1 MRRSSGTV
9 SLMRTSPLV
18 TPASAMKEPISMWSG
33 AISCVQPCSSSRP
46 WTVRT
51 LEPMPWMSAPILTSM
66 RARSCTCGS
75 QAELPITVAPGV
87 SAAAISA
94 FSVAMTEGSSMKTL
108 PARSPPFA
116 VRTMSPSRSC
126 TAPRH
131 SNASR
136 CGSSRRRPI
145 TSPPGG
151 GMTTRPNRA
160 SRGPASR
167 NEARMSS
174 LSARSMRASA
184 STARAQRATSWD
196 DRHSTLTPTL
206 SSSSSIVV
214 TSRIRGTL
222 ETTTSSSVSRQAARI
237 GSAAFLLP
245 AGVTLPDSGTPPSM
259 TNFSMGGSALSNRPG
274 RWARVTT
281 MPREISREEAWDLLT
296 EWVSSESLRRHCLCV
311 EAGMRAYAERLGGD
325 TELWGV
331 TGLLHDADYER
342 FPDMDDT
349 EKGHP
354 RSIMA
359 ELERRDA
366 PSEMVRGIASH
377 ADFLDVSRDS
387 EMEKALYACDELSG
401 FLTAC
406 AYVRPEGIRGL
417 TPKSVK
423 KKLKQPSFAAA
434 VNRDDVRHGAGELG
448 VDFDE
453 HVAFVVAALEARAD
467 ELELH
472 GADAAA

>member
-1 MRRSSGTV
+1 M
-9 SLMRTSPLV
+9 
-18 TPASAMKEPISMWSG
+18 
-33 AISCVQPCSSSRP
+33 P
-46 WTVRT
+46 WT
-51 LEPMPWMSAPILTSM
+51 SAPILTSI
-66 RARSCTCGS
+66 RARSWTCGS
-75 QAELPITVAPGV
+75 QAALPMTVTPFV
-87 SAAAISA
+87 RAAAMSA
-94 FSVAMTEGSSMKTL
+94 FSVAMTDGSSMNTS
-108 PARSPPFA
+108 PARRPPSG
-116 VRTMSPSRSC
+116 VLMTMSPSRSC

-151 GMTTRPNRA
+151 GITARPNRA
-160 SRGPASR
+160 SSGPARR
-167 NEARMSS
+167 NEARIRS
-174 LSARSMRASA
+174 LRSRSMRASD
-184 STARAQRATSWD
+184 ATEAAHNATWCSE
-196 DRHSTLTPTL
+196 RQSTLTPTL
-206 SSSSSIVV
+206 SSSSIIVV
-214 TSRIRGTL
+214 TSWIRGTL
-222 ETTTSSSVSRQAARI
+222 ETTTSSSVSKQAARI

-311 EAGMRAYAERLGGD
+311 EAAMRAYAERLSGD

-359 ELERRDA
+359 ELERREA
-366 PSEMVRGIASH
+366 PPEMVRGIASH

-434 VNRDDVRHGAGELG
+434 VNRDDVRDGADELG

-453 HVAFVVAALEARAD
+453 HVAFVIAALEERAE
-467 ELELH
+467 ELGLQ
-472 GADAAA
+472 GTGAAA